1 MNLCKYANIFGEPG
15 TGVHSVRLFGVAII
29 DVIITIICAIIT
41 NILIKGD
48 TKSLIIVTLIWFV
61 LGIISHKIF
70 CVKTT
75 IHNLIFGK

>member
-1 MNLCKYANIFGEPG
+1 MNLCDYSNIFGEPG
-15 TGVHSVRLFGVAII
+15 TGVHSIRLFNFAIV

-41 NILIKGD
+41 NIMIKGD

-61 LGIISHKIF
+61 SGIILHRIF

-75 IHNLIFGK
+75 IDQVIFGK